1 MTDERKGS
9 GAAETPLA
17 RTEMLLGADALKRPQ
32 EARIAVFGVGGVGGY
47 VTEALARSGVGRLD
61 LIDADVVA
69 VSNLN
74 RQIYALRS
82 TIGRPKVEVARDRI
96 LDINPDCEVRT
107 YQMFFLPENKDQ
119 FDFAQYTYIVD
130 AIDTVSG
137 KLALAE
143 CAEEAGVPM
152 ISAMGAGNKLDPSR
166 FEVAD
171 IYETSVCPLAKVMR
185 QECRKRGIR
194 KLKVV
199 YSKETA
205 LPVQGRT
212 PGSVAFVP
220 GAAGLVIAGAVIRDI
235 AGIAGTDP
243 AQRR

>member
-9 GAAETPLA
+9 GIAETPLS
-17 RTEMLLGADALKRPQ
+17 RTEMLLGADALKRLK
-32 EARIAVFGVGGVGGY
+32 EARVAVFGVGGVGGY
-47 VTEALARSGVGRLD
+47 VTEALARSGIGHLD

-74 RQIYALRS
+74 RQIYALHS
-82 TIGRPKVEVARDRI
+82 TIGKPKVEAARDRI

-119 FDFAQYTYIVD
+119 FDFTQYSYIVD

-137 KLALAE
+137 KLAIA
-143 CAEEAGVPM
+143 EAGVPM

-220 GAAGLVIAGAVIRDI
+220 GAAGLVIAGAVIRDL
-235 AGIAGTDP
+235 AGI
-243 AQRR
+243 

>member
-1 MTDERKGS
+1 
-9 GAAETPLA
+9 
-17 RTEMLLGADALKRPQ
+17 
-32 EARIAVFGVGGVGGY
+32 
-47 VTEALARSGVGRLD
+47 
-61 LIDADVVA
+61 
-69 VSNLN
+69 
-74 RQIYALRS
+74 
-82 TIGRPKVEVARDRI
+82 
-96 LDINPDCEVRT
+96 
-107 YQMFFLPENKDQ
+107 MFFLPENKDQ
-119 FDFAQYTYIVD
+119 FDFTQYSYIVD

-220 GAAGLVIAGAVIRDI
+220 GAAGFVIAGAVIRDL
-235 AGIAGTDP
+235 AGI
-243 AQRR
+243 

>member
-1 MTDERKGS
+1 MTDKTAREEMLS
-9 GAAETPLA
+9 
-17 RTEMLLGADALKRPQ
+17 RTEMLIGAEALEKL
-32 EARIAVFGVGGVGGY
+32 ARARVAVFGVGGVGGY
-47 VTEALARSGVGRLD
+47 VTEALARSGIGHLD
-61 LIDADVVA
+61 LIDPDAVA
-69 VSNLN
+69 FSNLN

-82 TIGRPKVEVARDRI
+82 TVGKPKVEVARDRI
-96 LDINPDCEVRT
+96 LDINQECEVRT
-107 YQMFFLPENKDQ
+107 YQVFFLPENKEQ
-119 FDFAQYTYIVD
+119 FDFSQYSYIVD

-143 CAEEAGVPM
+143 CAQEAGVPM

-194 KLKVV
+194 QLKVV

-205 LPVQGRT
+205 LAVGGRT
-212 PGSVAFVP
+212 PGSISFVP
-220 GAAGLVIAGAVIRDI
+220 GAAGLVIAGAVIRDL
-235 AGIAGTDP
+235 AGIEGTDSP
-243 AQRR
+243 QRRS

>member
-1 MTDERKGS
+1 MDKTAREEMLS
-9 GAAETPLA
+9 
-17 RTEMLLGADALKRPQ
+17 RTEMLIGAEALEKL
-32 EARIAVFGVGGVGGY
+32 ARARVAVFGVGGVGGY
-47 VTEALARSGVGRLD
+47 VTEALARSGIGHLD
-61 LIDADVVA
+61 LIDPDAVA
-69 VSNLN
+69 FSNLN

-96 LDINPDCEVRT
+96 LDINPECEVRT
-107 YQMFFLPENKDQ
+107 YQVFFLPENKEQ
-119 FDFAQYTYIVD
+119 FDFSQYSYIVD

-143 CAEEAGVPM
+143 CAQEAGVPM

-194 KLKVV
+194 QLKVV

-205 LPVQGRT
+205 LVVGGRT
-212 PGSVAFVP
+212 PGSISFVP
-220 GAAGLVIAGAVIRDI
+220 GAAGLVIAGAVIRDL
-235 AGIAGTDP
+235 AGIEGTDSP
-243 AQRR
+243 QRRS